1 VGAYRPRSHRL
12 SRKRVSGIPVH
23 EGRPL
28 VKKQH
33 GYSEDLLHAQHS
45 HPAPVL
51 VGDGGRCA
59 GNQNRSKD
67 GDETSMKTVCARII
81 GAQSVPLHPPTFSPY
96 GGDDGAGKSGEE
108 HEVLPCALGYPSLC
122 IVFHLFRWLPTFG
135 TPTTTSFPC
144 TPLPS
149 MAWLRPF

>member
-1 VGAYRPRSHRL
+1 MGAYRPRSHRL

-33 GYSEDLLHAQHS
+33 GYGEDLLHTQHS
-45 HPAPVL
+45 HPVPVWVDD
-51 VGDGGRCA
+51 VGRFA
-59 GNQNRSKD
+59 GNLNHLSSKL
-67 GDETSMKTVCARII
+67 GDETSMKTVCAKPDWCLFIR
-81 GAQSVPLHPPTFSPY
+81 TFSPS
-96 GGDDGAGKSGEE
+96 GGQDGAGKSGEE

-122 IVFHLFRWLPTFG
+122 IVFRLFRWLPTFG
-135 TPTTTSFPC
+135 TRTITSFPY

-149 MAWLRPF
+149 MAWLWPF